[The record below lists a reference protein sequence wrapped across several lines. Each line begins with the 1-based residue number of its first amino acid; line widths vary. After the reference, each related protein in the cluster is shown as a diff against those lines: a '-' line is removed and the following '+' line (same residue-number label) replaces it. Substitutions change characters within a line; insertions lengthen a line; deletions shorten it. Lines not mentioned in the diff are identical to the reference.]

1 MKKQE
6 RKWGTEMN
14 AQYLNKHDA
23 RNVSAKRNVKEGKR
37 RVAIDVRVG
46 TQHEMQMNAL
56 DNQKQWVVKLAE
68 EHEDWIFDPE
78 KDLYVEEGISGTSL
92 KKRPQFT
99 EMIRKAKTGEYD
111 LIVVREVSRFMR
123 NAKLTLG
130 LVDELLNYGVE
141 VYFVNDGIWS
151 RNEGDYFKLT
161 IMAQYAE
168 QESRKISERVFS
180 GQAVARENGVLMG
193 NGNIL
198 GYDIVRGKKS
208 RQATYVINPEQ
219 AETVRIIYQMALTGH
234 GIKKIRHYLEDNGRK
249 TASGGTKW
257 YDSTIERVL
266 RRSTYMGEM
275 EHLQSVT
282 EDPLTHERCRV
293 PKDKHI
299 YIKMDF
305 PKIIEPEVWH
315 AVQKAVDSRV
325 SYGLVKGGKE
335 TLKRGKVRNN
345 DVYCRK
351 MRCGCGRRFRKDF
364 EKRNGAATYY
374 CYQTVEDGSQQE
386 RQKRSQILNDNCI
399 IRGIRDWKMDM
410 VTVKVFEYL
419 NCNVSEV
426 RESLLSVISRAYTAE
441 PHTGYCAED
450 LLTLEAEIKK
460 LEAKNARLLDFLED
474 CTIDREDYR
483 QRKESN
489 DLKIKEKEKLRK
501 EMESAGSGEDGKEK
515 TLEAVRAFLKET
527 IEFPKAGGKDG
538 KVPEAVVNTYVNS
551 IKACAGWAFEYNIRV
566 NPDADVDIPV
576 IPDSEFN
583 PQVHSAKKFLD
594 NSGSALIAEF
604 TISYE
609 DAKEYA
615 NRIGRKVRRVHFDNP
630 ITVRVYADI

>member
-1 MKKQE
+1 M
-6 RKWGTEMN
+6 GT
-14 AQYLNKHDA
+14 QYLNKHDA
-23 RNVSAKRNVKEGKR
+23 RNVSVKRNVKEGKR
-37 RVAIDVRVG
+37 RVAIDVRVS

-92 KKRPQFT
+92 KKRPQFS
-99 EMIRKAKTGEYD
+99 EMIRKAEAGEYD

-151 RNEGDYFKLT
+151 RNESDYFKLT

-198 GYDIVRGKKS
+198 GYDLVKGKKS
-208 RQATYVINPEQ
+208 HQTTYVINPEQ
-219 AETVRIIYQMALTGH
+219 AETVRTIYQMALRGN
-234 GIKKIRHYLEDNGRK
+234 GIKKIRHFLEDNGHK
-249 TASGGTKW
+249 TATGGSKW
-257 YDSTIERVL
+257 HNSTIERIL

-299 YIKMDF
+299 YIKMNF

-315 AVQKAVDSRV
+315 AVQEAVDSRIC
-325 SYGLVKGGKE
+325 YGFVKNGNE
-335 TLKRGKVRNN
+335 PVKRGKAENK
-345 DVYCRK
+345 DIYCRK
-351 MRCGCGRRFRKDF
+351 MRCGCGRRFRKDS
-364 EKRNGAATYY
+364 EKRNGTATYY
-374 CYQTVEDGSQQE
+374 CYQTVEDGSQKE
-386 RQKRSQILNDNCI
+386 RQKRSQILDDNCS

-410 VTVKVFEYL
+410 VTAKVFEYL
-419 NCNVSEV
+419 NCNISEV
-426 RESLLSVISRAYTAE
+426 RESLLSSINKAYTAT
-441 PHTGYCAED
+441 PHTGYGSED
-450 LLTLEAEIKK
+450 LLALDAEIEK
-460 LEAKNARLLDFLED
+460 LETKNTRLLDFLED
-474 CTIDREDYR
+474 GVIDKETYK
-483 QRKESN
+483 QRKEIN
-489 DLKIKEKEKLRK
+489 DTKINNKKKLKQKLESVESDIDEKER
-501 EMESAGSGEDGKEK
+501 
-515 TLEAVRAFLKET
+515 TLEVVKVFVNESLD
-527 IEFPKAGGKDG
+527 FPKAGGKNA
-538 KVPEAVVNTYVNS
+538 KVPDAMINTYVNS
-551 IKACAGWAFEYNIRV
+551 IKACADWVFEYNIRV
-566 NPDADVDIPV
+566 NPDAEVDIPV

-594 NSGSALIAEF
+594 NSEAALIAEF

-615 NRIGRKVRRVHFDNP
+615 NRIGRKVKRAHFDKP